1 MTGLPSPSRRRAL
14 SMVAG
19 LAAAAAAPPPMS
31 VSGAPATQ
39 ASFPEGPALVV
50 AGPPRGRLDHWADLL
65 IPALAR
71 VFPSAFAELAAQ
83 SVARSAVGGADGVTG
98 ANQFEAHVAPD
109 GGTALLLPGAAAMA
123 WLVGDPRAQFDAA
136 RWVPAWAGVAS
147 AVLVSRVPLMAGRTL
162 RVGGAHPD
170 GLALPVLLALDM
182 LGIEVTP
189 SADGIADAVFYCGQG
204 ARVAAAA
211 QRGMVPVLTLGAVDA
226 NDAWLRDPAFPAV
239 PTAIEAVSRQLPQ
252 QSSQRL
258 PQQLSQQSWPVM
270 LSAIR
275 ATTAA
280 SVLDV
285 ALVLPQLSPANRVA
299 MWRRACAEA
308 SATPDLQFEA
318 ASLGVRAAPAPATAT
333 LTRAIAADVPTL
345 LALRGWLDGR
355 WGWRPA

>member
-19 LAAAAAAPPPMS
+19 FVAAAAAPPPMS
-31 VSGAPATQ
+31 VPGAPATQ

-98 ANQFEAHVAPD
+98 ANQFEAHVPPD

-189 SADGIADAVFYCGQG
+189 SADSIADAVFYCGQG
-204 ARVAAAA
+204 ARVAAAVRRA
-211 QRGMVPVLTLGAVDA
+211 MVPVLTLGAVDA
-226 NDAWLRDPAFPAV
+226 NGAWLRDPAFPAV

-252 QSSQRL
+252 QS
-258 PQQLSQQSWPVM
+258 PQQSSPVM
-270 LSAIR
+270 LSALR
-275 ATTAA
+275 ATAA
-280 SVLDV
+280 AAVLDV

-299 MWRRACAEA
+299 MWLRACAEA

-318 ASLGVRAAPAPATAT
+318 ASLGVRAAPAPATVT

-345 LALRGWLDGR
+345 LALRGWLDDR